1 MSPRFHEDPG
11 AIAEAIVREVG
22 PEIVLALPLGLGKAN
37 HIANALYDR
46 VAADPTVRMTILT
59 ALTLEKPRGGSDLE
73 RRFIGPVIDRLF
85 GGYPELAYARAL
97 REGGLP
103 PNIEVSEFF
112 LLAGRWLGV
121 DNVQQHYIPAN
132 YTHAGRL
139 VLERGVNVVAQLV
152 AASPDRDDR
161 YSLSCNTDV
170 TLDLLSERAAG
181 RAKFVMVGQVNAEL
195 PYMPGE
201 AEVDRDQFA
210 HMLETPEVDF
220 PLFAPPKQP
229 VDLTDYATGL
239 HVARLVPDGG
249 TLQIGIGSMGDAL
262 ARTLILRHRDN
273 DLFRDL
279 VSRLGGGPDDHLA
292 PFEAG
297 LYGLSEMLV
306 DGFMELAREGVL
318 KREVGGALMH
328 AAFFLGPKSF
338 YRELREMAEADRAR
352 FRMTG
357 VSFVNQL
364 YGGEDERRRA
374 RTGARFVNNA
384 MMVTLLG
391 SVVSD
396 GLADGEVVS
405 GVGGQYN
412 FVAQAFALPGARSI
426 ITLPA
431 TRSSGG
437 KTVSNIRWAYANST
451 IPRHLRDVIVTEYGV
466 AELRGTTD
474 AQCIA
479 RVLAV
484 TDSRF
489 QAELL
494 DQAKSA
500 GKISRDYTIPDAHT
514 RNLPE
519 TIDAALG
526 EAQANGVLPAFPFG
540 TDFDETEQR
549 LIPALRLMR
558 EASGSY
564 LGLAKLGLTGM
575 ASRPGEV
582 ERACLDRMG
591 LSRPG
596 SLSERVYALLMRG
609 GLAETA

>member
-11 AIAEAIVREVG
+11 AIAEEIVREVG
-22 PEIVLALPLGLGKAN
+22 PDIVLALPLGLGKAN

-46 VAADPTVRMTILT
+46 VAADPSVRLTILT

-85 GGYPELAYARAL
+85 GGYPELAYAKAL

-121 DNVQQHYIPAN
+121 DYVQQHYIPAN

-229 VDLTDYATGL
+229 VDRR
-239 HVARLVPDGG
+239 VARLVPDGG

-273 DLFRDL
+273 DIFRDL
-279 VSRLGGGPDDHLA
+279 VSRIGGAPDDHLEQ
-292 PFEAG
+292 FESG

-338 YRELREMAEADRAR
+338 YRELREMAETDRAR

-437 KTVSNIRWAYANST
+437 KTVSNIRWTYANST

-479 RVLAV
+479 RMLAV

-500 GKISRDYTIPDAHT
+500 GKISRDYTIPDART

-519 TIDAALG
+519 AIDAALG

-540 TDFDETEQR
+540 TDFDETERR

-558 EASGSY
+558 ETSASY

-596 SLSERVYALLMRG
+596 SLSERIYALLLRG